1 MISKLQYIYYMHAF
15 SMTPAA
21 QTNETAYG
29 YENMELDYSYD
40 GFTNYSL
47 Y

>member
-1 MISKLQYIYYMHAF
+1 MRAF

-21 QTNETAYG
+21 RLNESALAY
-29 YENMELDYSYD
+29 ETMELDYTYD
-40 GFTNYSL
+40 GFTNQSL

>member
-1 MISKLQYIYYMHAF
+1 MKAF

-21 QTNETAYG
+21 GLKESARAYET
-29 YENMELDYSYD
+29 MELDYSYD
-40 GFTNYSL
+40 GFANQSL